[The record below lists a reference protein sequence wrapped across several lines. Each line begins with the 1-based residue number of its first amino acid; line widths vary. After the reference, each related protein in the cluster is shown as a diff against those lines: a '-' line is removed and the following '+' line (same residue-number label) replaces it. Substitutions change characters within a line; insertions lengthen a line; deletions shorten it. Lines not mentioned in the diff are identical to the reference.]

1 MCHVVNS
8 NVDLNLGESTNP
20 DGAVGLL
27 EYRDTDSGE
36 VPTML
41 FFKHGLEEEKV

>member
-1 MCHVVNS
+1 MHVTVLS
-8 NVDLNLGESTNP
+8 KSGESSNP

-27 EYRDTDSGE
+27 EYRESGDGE
-36 VPTML
+36 TPIMM